1 MVIRFLLMN
10 AFAVGGTIRTTF
22 ATAGALADRGHDV
35 EVVSVLRHRA
45 DRQLPL
51 DLRVRLRVLA
61 DLRPAALSGPGR
73 RWAAERPSRLI
84 HAGDV
89 RVERFNLLSD
99 AALLRYLA
107 SVSGGVL
114 IGTRPGLNLAIAR
127 YARRGVVTVG
137 QDHLNLDAY
146 APELVDAIREHYGR
160 LDALAALT
168 EGTAAKYRAL
178 LGPQNAGRVVVV
190 PNAAPPPRPAPAAL
204 ERPVVTAA
212 GIMTARKGFDR
223 LLRAWAL
230 VAPDRPQWRLD
241 IFGEGHGRPGLERL
255 TERLGLAASV
265 RWRGHSNRLIDEVAD
280 SSLFAMTSRLEGFPM
295 VVLEAMS
302 AGVPVVAYDCPTGP
316 RDIITDGVDGRVVA
330 NGRTRLLAEALA
342 ELMDDAGRRRALGA
356 AALETAG
363 RYGMDAIAAHWEEL
377 LAELAARR

>member
-51 DLRVRLRVLA
+51 DPRVRLRVLA
-61 DLRPAALSGPGR
+61 DLRPAALSG
-73 RWAAERPSRLI
+73 PSRLI

-137 QDHLNLDAY
+137 QDHLNIEGY
-146 APELVDAIREHYGR
+146 APELVDAIRRHYGR

-168 EGTAAKYRAL
+168 EDTAAEYRAL
-178 LGPQNAGRVVVV
+178 LGPQNGTRVVVV

-241 IFGEGHGRPGLERL
+241 IFGEGHLRPGLERL

>member
-51 DLRVRLRVLA
+51 DPRVRLRVLA

-137 QDHLNLDAY
+137 QDHLNIEGY
-146 APELVDAIREHYGR
+146 APELVDAIRRHYGR

-168 EGTAAKYRAL
+168 EGTAAEYRAL
-178 LGPQNAGRVVVV
+178 LGPQNGTRVVVV

-212 GIMTARKGFDR
+212 GVMTVRKGFDR

-241 IFGEGHGRPGLERL
+241 IFGEGHLRPGLERL

-265 RWRGHSNRLIDEVAD
+265 RWHGHSNRLIDEVAD
-280 SSLFAMTSRLEGFPM
+280 SSVFAMTSRREGFPM

-330 NGRTRLLAEALA
+330 NGRTRLLADALA